1 MGTEDVV
8 GLGKQQ
14 VQKNNTDTALW
25 RAQAAKTSLP
35 LFCFLP
41 GAQLRAGHWL
51 ADCHYG
57 LESISEVRRGEQN
70 RKWPPRRE
78 AETQGSKDRRLCR
91 GGWQSST
98 PASVFYRVPGPERNS
113 TIQITQPVFS

>member
-14 VQKNNTDTALW
+14 VQKNNTDTAPW
-25 RAQAAKTSLP
+25 RAQAARTPLL

-57 LESISEVRRGEQN
+57 LESILEVGRGVG
-70 RKWPPRRE
+70 RI
-78 AETQGSKDRRLCR
+78 GSGHLEERADRYSRIKGQKTL
-91 GGWQSST
+91 
-98 PASVFYRVPGPERNS
+98 
-113 TIQITQPVFS
+113 